1 MRQFGAGKCSNTPAS
16 QKVCACDNNNFFR
29 RLKYTDD
36 VTVFPSHADSGYE
49 ESKTEINR
57 RNMAMTVEE
66 EGKWISLSTVD
77 AWDVKIKNTSD
88 DSGLNQSRP
97 PHTSYST
104 HPPTHWPLSLPR
116 SKTGF
121 PISSAAHAHNH
132 LLRLIDKHP
141 ATHCPHAPLAQTWWS
156 PPSPTPFIS
165 RLQLPWRCVK
175 IVDAWV
181 PSLIAPTL
189 PSNPLLHP
197 WRCTQGM

>member
-97 PHTSYST
+97 PTRAILPAHL
-104 HPPTHWPLSLPR
+104 PTDPLVCR
-116 SKTGF
+116 VVT
-121 PISSAAHAHNH
+121 
-132 LLRLIDKHP
+132 
-141 ATHCPHAPLAQTWWS
+141 Q
-156 PPSPTPFIS
+156 
-165 RLQLPWRCVK
+165 V
-175 IVDAWV
+175 V
-181 PSLIAPTL
+181 PSRRLRMRITIFSDSLTSIQPLTAPMHHSLKPDGRL
-189 PSNPLLHP
+189 PPPPHLSPVFSF
-197 WRCTQGM
+197 RGVV